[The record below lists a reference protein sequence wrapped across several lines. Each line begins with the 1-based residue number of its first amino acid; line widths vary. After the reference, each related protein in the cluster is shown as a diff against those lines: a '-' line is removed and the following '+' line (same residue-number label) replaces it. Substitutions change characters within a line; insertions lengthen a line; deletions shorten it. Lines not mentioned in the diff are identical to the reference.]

1 MSMNP
6 QQLKNIV
13 EATLLASGEPLTWER
28 LQALFLEHEMPAKDE
43 LCAALEDLTAEY
55 ATRGIELKEVG
66 SGFRIQV
73 KAELAP
79 WVSRLWEERP
89 LRYSRA
95 TLETLAL
102 IAYRQPIS
110 RAEIENVRGVSVS
123 TQIIK
128 TLTDREWIRV
138 VGHREVPGRPALYGT
153 TRGFLD
159 YFNLRSLEE
168 LPTLAE
174 VRNLDDIARSLDAA
188 LQHQAMPP
196 VVDNDDEQLDVAA
209 FAQLDTVAL
218 PLAEGE
224 AAAEAASTEP
234 PRAPPP
240 RPARTDARDSHE
252 HATSAAIETTPS
264 EITSETMPPQV
275 ANG

>member
-13 EATLLASGEPLTWER
+13 EAALLASGEPLTVER
-28 LQALFLEHEMPAKDE
+28 IQALFLEHEMPAKDE
-43 LCAALEDLTAEY
+43 LSAALEDLMTQY
-55 ATRGIELKEVG
+55 AASGIELKEVG
-66 SGFRIQV
+66 SGFRIQI
-73 KAELAP
+73 KAEMAP

-89 LRYSRA
+89 QRYSRA

-128 TLTDREWIRV
+128 TLSDREWIRI

-174 VRNLDDIARSLDAA
+174 VRNLDDVARSLDAA
-188 LQHQAMPP
+188 LQARDMPP
-196 VVDNDDEQLDVAA
+196 VVDNDDAELDTAA
-209 FAQLDTVAL
+209 FGQLDTVAL
-218 PLAEGE
+218 PLAAGE

-234 PRAPPP
+234 PRTPPP
-240 RPARTDARDSHE
+240 RPVRNDARE
-252 HATSAAIETTPS
+252 QPTSTAIETTSS
-264 EITSETMPPQV
+264 EATSETLPPQA